1 MPDGNTQTA
10 IGNLY
15 VPPAQGIGKL
25 AKALAAAQG
34 AIKGAE
40 KDRVNPHFKSQYAD
54 LTAVWDACR
63 DALAKNEI
71 AVIQATSF
79 MGDGRVVLNTIL
91 AHSSGEQVTGHFPVT
106 PVQNTPQG
114 LGSALTYARRY
125 SLASM
130 VGVAPAGEDD
140 DGNAGSQGATIDKS
154 PPAQVK
160 NRSGVAQQ
168 VERHAVNVD
177 AAGSS
182 PATRTTALPPD
193 PKPAVAAAVTKW
205 VDEQIKALGEITSM
219 DSLLAWENEADDKG
233 ESNLRKMD
241 RITGS
246 VYPLQGNRLKSEYLR
261 LATELN
267 PANG

>member
-1 MPDGNTQTA
+1 MPDGNTNSVMGTGVA
-10 IGNLY
+10 YN
-15 VPPAQGIGKL
+15 PPFQGIGKL

-34 AIKGAE
+34 AIKGAS
-40 KDRVNPHFKSQYAD
+40 KDRTNPHFKSQYAD
-54 LTAVWDACR
+54 LTAVWEACR

-71 AVIQATSF
+71 AVIQAPRYD
-79 MGDGRVVLNTIL
+79 DGRLILHTTL
-91 AHSSGEQVTGHFPVT
+91 AHSSGEQISGTFPVT

-130 VGVAPAGEDD
+130 VGVAPEGEDD
-140 DGNAGSQGATIDKS
+140 DGNAGSQGATKDTS
-154 PPAQVK
+154 PPAVLK
-160 NRSGVAQQ
+160 ARETTPA
-168 VERHAVNVD
+168 ERK
-177 AAGSS
+177 S
-182 PATRTTALPPD
+182 ALPPD

-205 VDEQIKALGEITSM
+205 VDEQVKALGEITSM

>member
-1 MPDGNTQTA
+1 MPDGDIHIQ
-10 IGNLY
+10 
-15 VPPAQGIGKL
+15 QGIGKL

-34 AIKGAE
+34 EIQPAS
-40 KDRVNPHFKSQYAD
+40 KDAKNPGFKRADGKVSKYAD

-63 DALAKNEI
+63 AALAKNEI
-71 AVIQATSF
+71 AVIQAPEVYEGKLILHT
-79 MGDGRVVLNTIL
+79 TL
-91 AHSSGEQVTGHFPVT
+91 AHSSGEQISGTFPVT

-114 LGSALTYARRY
+114 IGSAMTYARRY

-130 VGVAPAGEDD
+130 VGVAPEGDDD
-140 DGNAGSQGATIDKS
+140 DGNAGSAGTLTNGATKDTS

-160 NRSGVAQQ
+160 KS
-168 VERHAVNVD
+168 
-177 AAGSS
+177 
-182 PATRTTALPPD
+182 ALPPEPSD
-193 PKPAVAAAVTKW
+193 AVKKAVTKW
-205 VDEQIKALGEITSM
+205 VDEQITALGEVTSM
-219 DSLLAWENEADDKG
+219 DALLAWENEADDKG

-246 VYPLQGNRLKSEYLR
+246 VYPLQGNRLKGEYLR

>member
-1 MPDGNTQTA
+1 MPDGEVN
-10 IGNLY
+10 IGRES
-15 VPPAQGIGKL
+15 VGIGKL

-34 AIKGAE
+34 AIKGAA
-40 KDRVNPHFKSQYAD
+40 KDAENPAFKQKDKPTKYAD
-54 LTAVWDACR
+54 LTAVWAACR

-71 AVIQATSF
+71 AVIQAPHYQ
-79 MGDGRVVLNTIL
+79 DGRVILHTTL
-91 AHSSGEQVTGHFPVT
+91 AHSSGEQISGTFPVT

-130 VGVAPAGEDD
+130 VGVAPEGEDD
-140 DGNAGSQGATIDKS
+140 DGNAASTGNGATKDTS
-154 PPAQVK
+154 PPPQVK
-160 NRSGVAQQ
+160 KS
-168 VERHAVNVD
+168 
-177 AAGSS
+177 
-182 PATRTTALPPD
+182 ALPPD

-205 VDEQIKALGEITSM
+205 VDEQIKLLGEVTSM
-219 DSLLAWENEADDKG
+219 DGLLAWENESDDKG

-261 LATELN
+261 LMSELN
-267 PANG
+267 PANGD

>member
-10 IGNLY
+10 MGTNIPY
-15 VPPAQGIGKL
+15 TTPAQGIGKL

-40 KDRVNPHFKSQYAD
+40 KDRTNPHFKSQYAD

-63 DALAKNEI
+63 EALAKNEI

-140 DGNAGSQGATIDKS
+140 DGNAGSQGATVDKS
-154 PPAQVK
+154 APAQVK
-160 NRSGVAQQ
+160 KS
-168 VERHAVNVD
+168 
-177 AAGSS
+177 
-182 PATRTTALPPD
+182 ALPPE
-193 PKPAVAAAVTKW
+193 PTPTVKAAVTKW
-205 VDEQIKALGEITSM
+205 VDEQIKVLGDITTM
-219 DSLLAWENEADDKG
+219 DGLLAWENETDDKG
-233 ESNLRKMD
+233 ESNLRRMD
-241 RITGS
+241 RVTGS